1 MSLRDCVS
9 VQHELTLFII
19 IIMNNYYITHTHT
32 HTHSGSGWFRD
43 YS

>member
-19 IIMNNYYITHTHT
+19 IIIMNIITQY
-32 HTHSGSGWFRD
+32 THSGSGWSCD